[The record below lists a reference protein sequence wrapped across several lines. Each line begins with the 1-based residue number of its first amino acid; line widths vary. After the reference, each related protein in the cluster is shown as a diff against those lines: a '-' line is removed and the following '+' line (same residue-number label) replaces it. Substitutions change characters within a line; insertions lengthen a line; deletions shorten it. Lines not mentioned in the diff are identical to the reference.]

1 MDPTYKH
8 YSNSHPAGS
17 PLCRCILVSLSFLLL
32 AALLLIVIGL
42 TVLRPRHATTVVNSV
57 RLSSLNASLNSP
69 SLLLSLNLT
78 LSLGITA
85 YNPNH
90 ASFRYGEGSAEM
102 HYRGQ
107 LIGLAKI
114 PPGEVEAEGSVNCVV
129 DLTVMAGRLASE
141 YSAAYADVMAGSM
154 DITTETE
161 IPGRVTVLGVFK
173 HHMISYTSCQ
183 VGVGVRS
190 STVENSD
197 CRYRTKF

>member
-8 YSNSHPAGS
+8 HSNSRPAAS
-17 PLCRCILVSLSFLLL
+17 PLSRCILISLSFLLL
-32 AALLLIVIGL
+32 VAILLIVLGL

-57 RLSSLNASLNSP
+57 RLSGLDASLNSP
-69 SLLLSLNLT
+69 SLSLSLNLT
-78 LSLGITA
+78 LSLDITS

-102 HYRGQ
+102 YYQGQ

-129 DLTVMAGRLASE
+129 DLTVMAGRLASQ
-141 YSAAYADVMAGSM
+141 YSAAYADVMAGSI

-161 IPGRVTVLGVFK
+161 ISGRVTVLGVFK
-173 HHMISYTSCQ
+173 HHMVSYTSCQ
-183 VGVGVRS
+183 VVVGVRS
-190 STVENSD
+190 RTVQNSD